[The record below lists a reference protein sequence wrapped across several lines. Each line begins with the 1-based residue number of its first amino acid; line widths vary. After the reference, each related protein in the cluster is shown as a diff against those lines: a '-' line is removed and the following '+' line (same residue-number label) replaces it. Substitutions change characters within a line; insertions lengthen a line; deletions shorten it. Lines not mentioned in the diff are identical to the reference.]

1 MEHLMTA
8 LQATNT
14 GRNSLRAW
22 LFRLLVL
29 IGAGLM
35 LASWFSPWWGARIS
49 DLAGSD
55 HIVLRPWGVEMV
67 SEVRTYANRALYEMP
82 VFFTPLMWAY
92 IGLCMLAL
100 AVSLFVERQI
110 TVGRF
115 RFSLPQLLVGFVG
128 LSYVIAVVT
137 AYTIAQIRSGAAG
150 IDFVGTSIVFNPMTG
165 GNTRI
170 MGALKLG
177 YWLAA
182 GAGAYLLVLALLRN
196 AIVGRTKA
204 ERHV

>member
-1 MEHLMTA
+1 MTA
-8 LQATNT
+8 VHATPTT
-14 GRNSLRAW
+14 GNHLRIW

-35 LASWFSPWWGARIS
+35 LASWFSPWWGASIS
-49 DLAGSD
+49 DLAGRD

-82 VFFTPLMWAY
+82 AFFPPLMWAY

-100 AVSLFVERQI
+100 AVSLFVERPI
-110 TVGRF
+110 AVGGLRL
-115 RFSLPQLLVGFVG
+115 SLQQLLVGFVG
-128 LSYVIAVVT
+128 VSYVIAVVT

-150 IDFVGTSIVFNPMTG
+150 IDFVGTSVVFNPMTG

-170 MGALKLG
+170 IGALKLG

-196 AIVGRTKA
+196 AIVGTAKA
-204 ERHV
+204 EGHPR